1 MTDVPLDDLT
11 DFAGFCDPAS
21 GKQVVV
27 KKARARSAI
36 VVVAQDALT
45 RVYVLLAWA
54 DRVPTPKL
62 VEKILDTVTKYPRVR
77 RFGIEANAMQS
88 LFADLVIRDAKRIQQ
103 RVALLPVQQPTRLDK
118 DFRIRTVLQPVI
130 ADGRL
135 LIQAGQRELRI
146 ELESFP
152 NVMTKDLV
160 DALASAI
167 RLLPRRAMPQA
178 KREEAVK
185 LAAYLRETGAPAS
198 YIEQEMMKLGLPI

>member
-1 MTDVPLDDLT
+1 MTDVPIDDLT

-21 GKQVVV
+21 GKREIV
-27 KKARARSAI
+27 KKNRARSAI

-45 RVYVLLAWA
+45 RIFVLLAWA
-54 DRVPTPKL
+54 DRVPAPKL
-62 VEKILDTVTKYPRVR
+62 VERILDTVTKFPRCR

-88 LFADLVIRDAKRIQQ
+88 LFADLVIRDAKRMQQ

-118 DFRIRTVLQPVI
+118 DFRIRMVLQPVI

-160 DALASAI
+160 DALASAV
-167 RLLPRRAMPQA
+167 RLLPRRAAPQA
-178 KREEAVK
+178 KQEEAVK

-198 YIEQEMMKLGLPI
+198 YIEQEMAKFGVPS